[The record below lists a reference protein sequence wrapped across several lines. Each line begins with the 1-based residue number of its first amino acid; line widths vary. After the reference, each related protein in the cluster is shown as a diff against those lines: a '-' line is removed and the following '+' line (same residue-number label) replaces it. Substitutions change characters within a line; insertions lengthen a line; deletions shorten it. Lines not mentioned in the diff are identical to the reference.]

1 MAKPRVDPA
10 EGHAGVV
17 AVLAGSSE
25 RSHVASAVRYLLQLV
40 AEVAPGHTLELRVPP
55 FGAIQCVE
63 GPEHTRGTPPNVVE
77 MDSATWI
84 ALATGTQS
92 WAAAFQEGKISASGV
107 RSDLSGLL
115 PLAEW

>member
-10 EGHAGVV
+10 EGHS
-17 AVLAGSSE
+17 AVDAVRSGSTE
-25 RSHVASAVRYLLQLV
+25 RTLTATAVRYLLQLMSDQ
-40 AEVAPGHTLELRVPP
+40 APGHTVELRVPP

-77 MDSATWI
+77 MDPATWI
-84 ALATGTQS
+84 ALATGSLS
-92 WAAAFQEGKISASGV
+92 WPAAYDDGKISASGV
-107 RSDLSGLL
+107 RSDLSALL